1 MSTVQQIRLN
11 QIDPDSSINVR
22 RQGIEDNVEKVK
34 VSIRQHGYWPD
45 MPIVVRPHPD
55 ASSEYAYEHV
65 TGQCR
70 FKACLELGLEDI
82 PAFVFELSDEQ
93 AIQRSWLEN
102 EARGDLTYSDRAYW
116 TERIFKQYS
125 GDGHTAQE
133 ALEMAAD
140 YLGVT
145 TQTVMRYYRL
155 VALPEGLKEMVDQGV
170 LPSGA
175 AGEIVRNTYDGA
187 QVEESQQAM
196 TERASWFL
204 GLDRDA
210 REHGIKSLQDLGHG
224 ASIADLSKDLN
235 EKLEEAGLTIE
246 FAIPRELHGR
256 LVEWGKE
263 RGLEGETA
271 IVSHMVAQTLN
282 SSSRR

>member
-1 MSTVQQIRLN
+1 MNTVQQINLI

-55 ASSEYAYEHV
+55 SSSGYDYENV

-70 FKACLELGLEDI
+70 FKACVELGLEEI
-82 PAFVFELSDEQ
+82 PAFVFDLSDEQ

-116 TERIFKQYS
+116 TERIYKRYS
-125 GDGHTAQE
+125 GDGYTSQE
-133 ALEMAAD
+133 ALEKAAD

-145 TQTVMRYYRL
+145 TQTVMRYYTL
-155 VALPEGLKEMVDQGV
+155 VALPEELKEMVDKGS
-170 LPSGA
+170 LSSSNA
-175 AGEIVRNTYDGA
+175 IAIVRNTFDGA
-187 QVEESQQAM
+187 KIAESQEAM
-196 TERASWFL
+196 KERASWLL

-210 REHGIKSLQDLGHG
+210 REHAVKSLQDMGHG
-224 ASIADLSKDLN
+224 ASIAELKKALK
-235 EKLEEAGLTIE
+235 EKIEEAGLKIE

-256 LVEWGKE
+256 LIEWGKE
-263 RGLEGETA
+263 RGIEGETA
-271 IVSHMVAQTLN
+271 IIGHMVSDVL
-282 SSSRR
+282 RRTR

>member
-1 MSTVQQIRLN
+1 MSTVEQIKLS

-22 RQGIEDNVEKVK
+22 RQGIEDNVEKVI

-55 ASSEYAYEHV
+55 SSSEYDFEHV

-82 PAFVFELSDEQ
+82 PAFVFDLSDEQ

-116 TERIFKQYS
+116 TERIYKRYS
-125 GDGHTAQE
+125 GDGFTSQE
-133 ALEMAAD
+133 ALEKAAD

-145 TQTVMRYYRL
+145 TQTVMRYYTL
-155 VALPEGLKEMVDQGV
+155 VALPEELKEMVDKGSLSSSNAV
-170 LPSGA
+170 A
-175 AGEIVRNTYDGA
+175 IVRNTFDGA
-187 QVEESQQAM
+187 KIAESQEM
-196 TERASWFL
+196 MKERASWLL

-210 REHGIKSLQDLGHG
+210 REHAVKSLQELGHG
-224 ASIADLSKDLN
+224 VSIADLNKDVM
-235 EKLEEAGLTIE
+235 EKIEEAGLKIE
-246 FAIPRELHGR
+246 FAIPQELHSR
-256 LVEWGKE
+256 LIEWGKE
-263 RGLEGETA
+263 RGIEGESA
-271 IVSHMVAQTLN
+271 IIGHMVSDTLRR
-282 SSSRR
+282 SR